1 MFFFI
6 SFKQALGPLFQNLL
20 PGCKF
25 PFSVNVFAWT
35 ASTLYTR
42 CFVSLIS
49 RRRKHISNATKPLPC
64 KLSSLSH
71 FRRVTFTT
79 TLVHIV
85 KTSLFCVCQFLF
97 SPFIFLFYY
106 YLGSLDHPEKL
117 RTYLLYWLFLRLHS
131 RECPLFLVF
140 FFHMGMQFDLISSL
154 KPFLLYSW
162 WAIKAAPI
170 IWVQQRSRLPT
181 YGQEPNATSAFKTM
195 RTTGT

>member
-1 MFFFI
+1 MSFI
-6 SFKQALGPLFQNLL
+6 L
-20 PGCKF
+20 
-25 PFSVNVFAWT
+25 
-35 ASTLYTR
+35 
-42 CFVSLIS
+42 
-49 RRRKHISNATKPLPC
+49 RRLKHISNATKPLLC

-154 KPFLLYSW
+154 TPFLLYSW